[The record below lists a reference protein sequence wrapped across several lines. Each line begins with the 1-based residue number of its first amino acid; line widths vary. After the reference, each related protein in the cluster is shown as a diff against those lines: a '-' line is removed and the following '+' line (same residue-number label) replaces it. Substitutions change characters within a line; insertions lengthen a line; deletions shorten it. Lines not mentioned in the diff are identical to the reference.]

1 MKKMLI
7 RMLAFLTVLCSLII
21 NTACQNTA
29 TNTQSETTAQRLTV
43 EKVPVRY
50 TEQETEAFSARL
62 TELCLDFVPY
72 FSDFLPGENRVSK
85 IREDLREKTLPM
97 LQNEGV
103 TATELDI
110 FCAKA
115 EAIFEEHH
123 AHPLTREHRVSLLS
137 DLYLEGILLLGAERV
152 GSLAYESILLW
163 LQGRID
169 ICMHRY
175 QTYGYAFYLHDADTY
190 RAERTDFVE
199 KIGKNTFISMTE
211 AIFFGGNLLGVMS
224 QEMLENTQAAVLN
237 NAELLLLLR
246 KHAST
251 LQTEMPNQEH
261 WALCATL
268 FHSWISVDTLMKPT
282 WTSYQKDALKT
293 YLTPQ
298 IAAGY
303 GSTFSNALS
312 FYSEMVSHLS
322 EDDIEILRGNDENL
336 KKRVLCQ
343 AMASCGEKFE
353 NFVSESAQLL
363 HSATEEE
370 RVLLQKHGM
379 QEVYDAFA
387 ADITSIEA
395 QSWCAAVRTYA
406 NDPTAQNFAVLEEA
420 TQGFLFEICPYLAF
434 AFAQEGG
441 I

>member
-1 MKKMLI
+1 MNRIL
-7 RMLAFLTVLCSLII
+7 RMLALLMAVMTVLLTVS
-21 NTACQNTA
+21 CQNNAQDPQNALT
-29 TNTQSETTAQRLTV
+29 EQRLTV

-50 TEQETEAFSARL
+50 TEQETETFSARL

-72 FSDFLPGENRVSK
+72 FSDFLPGENRISK
-85 IREDLREKTLPM
+85 IKEGLLEKTLPM

-110 FCAKA
+110 FCTKAK
-115 EAIFEEHH
+115 AIFEEHH
-123 AHPLTREHRVSLLS
+123 THPLTREHRVSLLS
-137 DLYLEGILLLGAERV
+137 DIYLEGILLLGAERM

-169 ICMHRY
+169 TCMHRY

-190 RAERTDFVE
+190 RAERAEFME

-224 QEMLENTQAAVLN
+224 QEMLGNTQAAVLN
-237 NAELLLLLR
+237 NAELLLLLQ

-261 WALCATL
+261 WVLGATL
-268 FHSWISVDTLMKPT
+268 FHSWISVDTLMGT
-282 WTSYQKDALKT
+282 AWTSYQKDALKT

-303 GSTFSNALS
+303 GSAFSNALS

-322 EDDIEILRGNDENL
+322 EDDIEIFRGNDENL

-353 NFVSESAQLL
+353 NFISESAQLL
-363 HSATEEE
+363 YSATEEE
-370 RVLLQKHGM
+370 KMLLQKHGM
-379 QEVYDAFA
+379 QEAYDVFA

-395 QSWCAAVRTYA
+395 QSWCAAVRAYA
-406 NDPTAQNFAVLEEA
+406 NDPTAQNFDALEES
-420 TQGFLFEICPYLAF
+420 TQGFLFRICPYLTF